1 MIARKPISTNA
12 VTNALG
18 ITRPPPPKPP
28 TGANRGY
35 TLAPKSKAKSRNRA
49 RNKAARQ
56 TRRNR

>member
-1 MIARKPISTNA
+1 MERKPVSTNP

-28 TGANRGY
+28 TGVNRGY
-35 TLAPKSKAKSRNRA
+35 TKPPKSKAKSKNRA

-56 TRRNR
+56 NRRNR